1 MTLKQKVFFG
11 TKWLAFTN
19 IFRQALQII
28 SLILFAR
35 FLTPDDFG
43 IYSILMIFVG
53 FLGMFTDM
61 GTSAALIHVQKPSDK
76 LLSSVF
82 SFNVF
87 TGLMLFIVLTLLAV
101 PVSEFFESPEVK
113 ELLPI
118 IAINFIIASFG
129 VVQKAL
135 YEKSMNFKSITIF
148 ESIAAL
154 SGVVVGIGS
163 AIYGLG
169 VYSLI
174 IQTLIGN
181 IVLVVLMWFSSDWR
195 PSWYFSIKEI
205 KKIWSYTAHLS
216 SFNIINYFA
225 RNADNFLIGKFLGSS
240 ALGVYS
246 LAYKIM
252 LYPLQNISRVLIR
265 ILFPAFS
272 QIQDDN
278 EKFKQAYL
286 RVIFFIALVSF
297 PIMAGLMAIANILV
311 DVLFGDKW
319 KELTVILMIL
329 SPVGMIQSVVTTVGS
344 IFMAKGNTKEMFRI
358 GSINAIVTVVF
369 FIIGIPFG
377 VEGVA
382 YSYLIANLIMLYPNL
397 MIAWRQIELTVKE
410 GIAVILPILFISIIM
425 GVIVIL
431 FKQII
436 NDFVNTQSTKLVI
449 LILCGI
455 FIYLGLIRMKY
466 GELKILLSELK
477 R

>member
-1 MTLKQKVFFG
+1 MTLKQKVLFG

-53 FLGMFTDM
+53 LLGMFTDM

-82 SFNVF
+82 YFNVF
-87 TGLMLFIVLTLLAV
+87 TGLILFIILTLLAV
-101 PVSEFFESPEVK
+101 PVSKFFESPEVK

-118 IAINFIIASFG
+118 IAINFIIRSFG

-135 YEKSMNFKSITIF
+135 YEKSMNFKRITIF

-154 SGVVVGIGS
+154 SGAVVGIGS

-174 IQTLIGN
+174 IQTLIVN
-181 IVLVVLMWFSSDWR
+181 IVLVVLMWFSSNWH

-205 KKIWSYTAHLS
+205 KKIWLYTAHLS

-225 RNADNFLIGKFLGSS
+225 RNADNFLIGKFLGSY
-240 ALGVYS
+240 ALGIYS
-246 LAYKIM
+246 LAYKMM
-252 LYPLQNISRVLIR
+252 LYPLQNISQVLIR

-278 EKFKQAYL
+278 EKFKKAYL

-297 PIMAGLMAIANILV
+297 PIMSGLMATADILV

-319 KELTVILMIL
+319 QGLAVILIIL
-329 SPVGMIQSVVTTVGS
+329 APVGMMQSIVTTVGS
-344 IFMAKGNTKEMFRI
+344 IYMAKGNTKEMFRI
-358 GSINAIVTVVF
+358 GTINAIVTVVF
-369 FIIGIPFG
+369 FAIGISFG

-382 YSYLIANLIMLYPNL
+382 VSYLVANLIMLYPNL
-397 MIAWRQIELTVKE
+397 MISWRQIGLTVRE
-410 GIAVILPILFISIIM
+410 GIQEIMLIFIISLIM
-425 GVIVIL
+425 GLLVYLCGHMINSFTEVKSIKLIV
-431 FKQII
+431 
-436 NDFVNTQSTKLVI
+436 

-455 FIYLGLIRMKY
+455 FLYFGLIRMKY